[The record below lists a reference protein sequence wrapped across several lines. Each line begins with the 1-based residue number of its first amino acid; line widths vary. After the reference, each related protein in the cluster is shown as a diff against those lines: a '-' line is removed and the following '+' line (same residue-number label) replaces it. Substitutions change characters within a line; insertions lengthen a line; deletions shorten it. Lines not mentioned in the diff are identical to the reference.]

1 MPRKQC
7 PLLCSIRKSILPL
20 NNALPKSFTCIWT
33 TAEELHNRLVV
44 AGVMSALK
52 ASMVADALRLHNT
65 DACFMT
71 RIEHNHVPYY
81 RSTVADL
88 ADLSNIGP
96 CKQRFKNMST
106 GRKYRMNSSPMKYF
120 IESGNQHFQ
129 IINSVLF
136 ELEEKEKE
144 RMNEQRRKFDYV
156 IYIVLIPYP

>member
-7 PLLCSIRKSILPL
+7 PLLGSIRKSILPL

-44 AGVMSALK
+44 AGVMSALTP
-52 ASMVADALRLHNT
+52 SMVADALRLHNT
-65 DACFMT
+65 DECFMA

-96 CKQRFKNMST
+96 CKQRFKKMST
-106 GRKYRMNSSPMKYF
+106 GRQYRMNSNPTKYF
-120 IESGNQHFQ
+120 IESGNRHFQ
-129 IINSVLF
+129 IINDALF
-136 ELEEKEKE
+136 QLEEKKKE
-144 RMNEQRRKFDYV
+144 RLNKQRSKFEYV
-156 IYIVLIPYP
+156 VYIVLIQ